1 MNWRIPVAIAVG
13 VVVLVTIVTAVLNGS
28 LAHTPYIVG
37 LWSVLALIGLALYWA
52 GWSIKQRIA
61 ARRNKQV

>member
-13 VVVLVTIVTAVLNGS
+13 VVVLVTIVTTVLNGS
-28 LAHTPYIVG
+28 LDHTPYTVG
-37 LWSVLALIGLALYWA
+37 IWSVPAVIGLALYLA

-61 ARRNKQV
+61 ARRNQRV